1 MHPIPALLAVA
12 ALSLAAMPNALAQ
25 AFPSKP
31 VRLIATSTSGGP
43 LDIFTRLVASKM
55 EERFKQ
61 PMVVESR
68 PGAGGHIAGTAVL
81 GAPADGYTVLSSI
94 DTTFT
99 VNPSLFASMPFDP
112 EKDFVPVSVLAK
124 FGQMLVVPPDLPV
137 KSVRELVE
145 LSKTRNLNYG
155 SAGNGLPSH
164 LSFAY
169 LQAVTGLRASHVPYK
184 GNPPV
189 LMALTT
195 SEVQAAMVISTS
207 VLAQAKAGKMRML
220 AYSDVTR
227 SDVAP
232 EVPTMAEQ
240 GFKDFEV
247 LFSYVMLVKAG
258 TPQPLVMK
266 LHGAV
271 NRALRAP
278 EINERL
284 LAEGSEPSGIL
295 PDEFSAFIKNELTRW
310 APVIRASGAKAD

>member
-207 VLAQAKAGKMRML
+207 VTG
-220 AYSDVTR
+220 R
-227 SDVAP
+227 S
-232 EVPTMAEQ
+232 
-240 GFKDFEV
+240 
-247 LFSYVMLVKAG
+247 
-258 TPQPLVMK
+258 
-266 LHGAV
+266 
-271 NRALRAP
+271 
-278 EINERL
+278 
-284 LAEGSEPSGIL
+284 
-295 PDEFSAFIKNELTRW
+295 W
-310 APVIRASGAKAD
+310 

>member
-1 MHPIPALLAVA
+1 M
-12 ALSLAAMPNALAQ
+12 ALSANANAQ

-31 VRLIATSTSGGP
+31 VRFIATSTSGGP

-68 PGAGGHIAGTAVL
+68 PGAGGQIAAAAVL
-81 GAPADGYTVLSSI
+81 SAPADGYTVLSSI

-99 VNPSLFASMPFDP
+99 ANPSLFKSMPFDP

-124 FGQMLVVPPDLPV
+124 FGQMLVVPTDLPV
-137 KSVRELVE
+137 RSVKDLVE
-145 LSKTRNLNYG
+145 LSKKGNLNYG

-164 LSFAY
+164 LSMAY
-169 LQAVTGLRASHVPYK
+169 LQAVTGMRANHVPYK

-195 SEVQAAMVISTS
+195 NEVQAAMVISTS
-207 VLAQAKAGKMRML
+207 VLSQAKAGKMRML

-227 SDVAP
+227 SEVAP
-232 EVPTMAEQ
+232 DVPTMIEQ
-240 GFKDFEV
+240 GYEGFEV

-258 TPQPLVMK
+258 TPQAVVDALHAAATEAVTSTDIRNK
-266 LHGAV
+266 LRGVDTVPIALSQADSV
-271 NRALRAP
+271 AWLKRYRAKWD
-278 EINERL
+278 
-284 LAEGSEPSGIL
+284 GV
-295 PDEFSAFIKNELTRW
+295 IKPMNIKTE
-310 APVIRASGAKAD
+310 

>member
-1 MHPIPALLAVA
+1 MNTIPRGLAAIVLSM
-12 ALSLAAMPNALAQ
+12 ALSANANAQ

-31 VRLIATSTSGGP
+31 VRFIATSTSGGP

-68 PGAGGHIAGTAVL
+68 PGAGGQIAAAAVL
-81 GAPADGYTVLSSI
+81 SAPADGYTVLSSI

-99 VNPSLFASMPFDP
+99 ANPSLFKSMPFDP

-124 FGQMLVVPPDLPV
+124 FGQMLVVPTDLPV
-137 KSVRELVE
+137 RSVKDLVE
-145 LSKTRNLNYG
+145 LSKKGNLNYG

-164 LSFAY
+164 LSMAY
-169 LQAVTGLRASHVPYK
+169 LQAVTGMRANHVPYK

-195 SEVQAAMVISTS
+195 NEVQAAMVISTS
-207 VLAQAKAGKMRML
+207 VLSQAKAGKMRML

-227 SDVAP
+227 SEVAP
-232 EVPTMAEQ
+232 DVPTMIEQ
-240 GFKDFEV
+240 GYEGFEV

-258 TPQPLVMK
+258 TPQAVVDALHAAATEAVTSTDIRNK
-266 LHGAV
+266 LRGVDTVPIALSQADSV
-271 NRALRAP
+271 AWLKRYRAKWD
-278 EINERL
+278 
-284 LAEGSEPSGIL
+284 GV
-295 PDEFSAFIKNELTRW
+295 IKPMNIKTE
-310 APVIRASGAKAD
+310 

>member
-1 MHPIPALLAVA
+1 MHPIPTLLAVA
-12 ALSLAAMPNALAQ
+12 ALSLAAIPNAIAQ

-68 PGAGGHIAGTAVL
+68 PGAGGHIAATAVL

-207 VLAQAKAGKMRML
+207 VLSQAKAGKMRML

-247 LFSYVMLVKAG
+247 LFSYVMLVKTG
-258 TPQPLVMK
+258 TPQPLVDALHAAATQSVNATDIRDK
-266 LHGAV
+266 LRGVDTVPIALSQADSV
-271 NRALRAP
+271 AWLKRYRAKWDGVIKP
-278 EINERL
+278 MNIK
-284 LAEGSEPSGIL
+284 AE
-295 PDEFSAFIKNELTRW
+295 
-310 APVIRASGAKAD
+310 